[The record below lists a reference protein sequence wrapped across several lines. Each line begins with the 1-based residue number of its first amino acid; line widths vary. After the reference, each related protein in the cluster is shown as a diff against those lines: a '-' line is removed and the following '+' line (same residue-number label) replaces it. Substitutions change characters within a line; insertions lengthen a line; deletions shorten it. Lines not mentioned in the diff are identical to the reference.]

1 MKSLMLP
8 HSLRMMKFRRRLV
21 SLLEETC
28 FANMCMNLVRF
39 QLHEIR
45 ILWPCLMASRH
56 GVNGDQRGV
65 KVTEHDVHSDHE
77 EMLHVHRD
85 SKTNAKRSST
95 KGREKHGGHTDDST
109 ESFSSSLDDEVV
121 EKAVRQA
128 TSDDAAKAPS
138 SVSDAEVAAEN
149 GGQNLLE
156 DAAVTLSKSDSES
169 SGQPLLLTPVEAGD
183 MATVITM
190 KKARRSRIVISSES
204 SDEEHSVKHSALEA
218 EPARAVKQA
227 CRSRTFISSEFSDED
242 HSAERLPLQ
251 KAESTDEGGV
261 VEDLEQEDG
270 SSDNEGSVKQSAPQE
285 AKSSEKR
292 CVEHSSQQDH
302 KPARAVKKAR
312 KSRTF
317 ISSESSDEHHSVEH
331 LPLHKAESTDEGGVV
346 EDLEQEAESSDN
358 EGSVKQSAPQEAKSS
373 EKRCVEHSSQQDHKP
388 ARTVKK
394 ARKSRTFISSESS
407 DEHHSVEH
415 LPLHKAESSDEEGI
429 FDHSAQKAEFSDQE
443 CSAENSVQEAEPLE
457 RQCIEH
463 SAQWEV
469 EPVRTVKKARRSSAL
484 ISSESSDGDHGVEH
498 SPLQKTESSDEEGS
512 VEKSALQ
519 EPKSAEKHCVEH
531 SDQRED
537 EPVRTVKKARRS
549 RALISSE
556 SSDGDHGVEHSPLRK
571 TESSDEEG
579 SVEKSALQ
587 EPKSAE
593 KHCVEHSDQRE
604 DEPVRT
610 VKKARRS
617 RALISSES
625 SDGDHGV
632 EYSPLQTTES
642 SDEEGSVEKSA
653 LQEPKSA
660 EKHCVE
666 HSDQREDE
674 PVRTFQKARRSRTL
688 VSSESSDED
697 RSVEHSPLQEA
708 KSSNEE
714 GSVDHSAQQEVEP
727 ARTVKKT
734 RRSKTSIIFSKSSV
748 RDDSVE
754 HLPLQRAE
762 CSDEEGSVEHSAQQ
776 EVKPARTVKKTRRS
790 KTSFESSDEGDSV
803 EHLPLKKAMSS
814 DEEDIVDHSVQKAEF
829 SDQKGSAERSAPQ
842 EAESFEKRYI
852 KHSAQREIK
861 PSRTVKK
868 AGRSKTVISSESSDE
883 DHSAE
888 YLPHQKSE
896 SSNEKGTV
904 QLSAHEDES
913 SDEENGVECSAPQK
927 AVPSNSGSSV
937 GHPAQQAKSSDKE
950 VCVKHSAT
958 QEESSNEKGSVED
971 SALQEAEPSDGEG
984 SVDHS
989 TRQDAEFSDKCSVE
1003 HPAHPQPGQP
1013 AVFSEMADEIPCGQ
1027 RSPCALSLLDMHLSP
1042 PESDKYNSLSPVIQ
1056 GSHPAA
1062 ESDADTLEI
1071 QSNDEG
1077 VASCRQRAPRLSQAT
1092 TVSVSSQRRSPSPF
1106 SKLRERVMSF
1116 EEDSDDE
1123 TDAVDFRRKKTS
1135 AALPQSPFKL
1145 PLLKKPGTSA
1155 LCKSVKSKRQDGRC
1169 SSDKRN
1175 SPSKS
1180 QPARRRVRSRGSVSP
1195 QVKQVAMS
1203 NKWQVSVSDSDS
1215 ADAATSD
1222 IASVSLRSSVVG
1234 SSNVSAAKAKDLS
1247 PGNKKASTRRN
1258 SPRTSLPTNKSSK
1271 LPEANKTSELERNG
1285 ASGLDSDVC
1294 QEDENKPLVSGKQTR
1309 ESPANVEK
1317 VVTLKTS
1324 LPNRRKDTPRPPP
1337 LTSDLALREKATLK
1351 LSSSHDSDGASV
1363 IVNKESGSSEHS
1375 RQNKDSAMQPLES
1388 VVSTRRLSA
1397 RSCARRLVLGQQNE
1411 VSDSNSSSTCIDV
1424 NGRTVQSIDVAS
1436 LSTGVERQDDSKN
1449 ANLTPEKPCAPAKRS
1464 SGHLAHRIE
1473 ASTRP
1478 GDLSDNGIEHDAP
1491 RKHPCPKSPTE
1502 MAISSMIK
1510 QKPGIEAVGASTSRT
1525 GQLASGSGYGSS
1537 PSPIRGKTPA
1547 YAVNETGQAKHGV
1560 LTRSA
1565 RRQLSFAIDKTS
1577 LSKVGRTTRSS
1588 RVVGPDVES
1597 CGNSGDTTTK
1607 SRLRENIEPPPLKAR
1622 RRVLQ
1627 DSINDG
1633 DSVSDLLS
1641 TQGEEAITEKESE
1654 NENKGVGSPSPT
1666 VTKCPA
1672 ITVGRLQSNETESA
1686 ATVSGSRNMPRTRSV
1701 TVSLKGREEVQVPST
1716 TCDVS
1721 HASKQQLEGSNTG
1734 HIAGSSR
1741 SPLRTP
1747 SKRRRVAEAGANVTP
1762 PLETTERDLSQ
1773 TNDGLG
1779 GLTQVPLLR
1788 NVNASSDSLS
1798 SNEEKE
1804 FVCAMRQRTQ
1814 SLRRLPSRRCSQRNN
1829 EEDFVI
1835 DVDAMVRSFS
1845 DSDDGDPSYEVR
1857 ETNLDASIARLR
1869 RLKVPLYALQEEQS
1883 RPQSAASSYKVAS
1896 TSARRTGRL
1905 SLTAIRASQS
1915 ENSAST
1921 QSSRSPRFSP
1931 APTTSSGITDAQSP
1945 SSNFCTCQ
1953 SPSRH
1958 TRSFGT
1964 GPIGAAMEKQA
1975 EQDVQSQFQSNV
1987 GAPPVHT
1994 DTATSAE
2001 KTPVLRRSTRVGTK
2015 RDTPAWPTRSNHLT
2029 SKVPAAAK
2037 GPRHPSKDLDV
2048 FTQEQTSRA
2057 TKRSKNSKMSPLLK
2071 THTEPS
2077 DESLNAAEQESVT
2090 DKASS
2095 AICSTC
2101 NRSVNSPSTQDSG
2114 TMTDDSYLH
2123 DEDAFSD
2130 SPRYSKRRKTAGHN
2144 ASVSRPKAGAA
2155 RSSRRHG
2162 AASQEASVPVR
2173 RSSRKTAG
2181 ALRRLSYT

>member
-1 MKSLMLP
+1 MSDAPKKAAKRLIKWRDSARRQLSTASCSDDLASALQFVLRNVAKTFRAVLLSSDDDQLSRDLNDVLCHVSSHLYLRSRSLLADRSSRFDYWA
-8 HSLRMMKFRRRLV
+8 HQCAVLSYLLDLSLVRDDPGAFTKICFVLSKNKHAVWDVLVQTSAISSASDLQSKLVDLFRRFAAYCPRTCASAELYFKFVVCAACLARRLPERGWKTV
-21 SLLEETC
+21 KPVVPLDR
-28 FANMCMNLVRF
+28 A
-39 QLHEIR
+39 
-45 ILWPCLMASRH
+45 
-56 GVNGDQRGV
+56 RGV
-65 KVTEHDVHSDHE
+65 RLRGMVRRAAGLGRATPSVRGADVSCQRRRATPRRPPKSTVFRIADEEVPEREQDAKV
-77 EMLHVHRD
+77 
-85 SKTNAKRSST
+85 
-95 KGREKHGGHTDDST
+95 
-109 ESFSSSLDDEVV
+109 
-121 EKAVRQA
+121 
-128 TSDDAAKAPS
+128 
-138 SVSDAEVAAEN
+138 AEV
-149 GGQNLLE
+149 E
-156 DAAVTLSKSDSES
+156 DEQLQAILDATLSRLQSNFA
-169 SGQPLLLTPVEAGD
+169 TPHA
-183 MATVITM
+183 
-190 KKARRSRIVISSES
+190 S
-204 SDEEHSVKHSALEA
+204 EA
-218 EPARAVKQA
+218 EPNSEV
-227 CRSRTFISSEFSDED
+227 ISDISNSPLNTRVFLDRLLRN
-242 HSAERLPLQ
+242 SAGDTGDGELL
-251 KAESTDEGGV
+251 KNAESPTKK
-261 VEDLEQEDG
+261 LG
-270 SSDNEGSVKQSAPQE
+270 SRQHE
-285 AKSSEKR
+285 
-292 CVEHSSQQDH
+292 
-302 KPARAVKKAR
+302 
-312 KSRTF
+312 
-317 ISSESSDEHHSVEH
+317 SVE
-331 LPLHKAESTDEGGVV
+331 GV
-346 EDLEQEAESSDN
+346 N
-358 EGSVKQSAPQEAKSS
+358 N
-373 EKRCVEHSSQQDHKP
+373 
-388 ARTVKK
+388 
-394 ARKSRTFISSESS
+394 
-407 DEHHSVEH
+407 
-415 LPLHKAESSDEEGI
+415 
-429 FDHSAQKAEFSDQE
+429 
-443 CSAENSVQEAEPLE
+443 SAENEAVT
-457 RQCIEH
+457 
-463 SAQWEV
+463 A
-469 EPVRTVKKARRSSAL
+469 AL
-484 ISSESSDGDHGVEH
+484 
-498 SPLQKTESSDEEGS
+498 
-512 VEKSALQ
+512 
-519 EPKSAEKHCVEH
+519 
-531 SDQRED
+531 
-537 EPVRTVKKARRS
+537 
-549 RALISSE
+549 
-556 SSDGDHGVEHSPLRK
+556 
-571 TESSDEEG
+571 
-579 SVEKSALQ
+579 
-587 EPKSAE
+587 
-593 KHCVEHSDQRE
+593 
-604 DEPVRT
+604 
-610 VKKARRS
+610 
-617 RALISSES
+617 
-625 SDGDHGV
+625 
-632 EYSPLQTTES
+632 
-642 SDEEGSVEKSA
+642 
-653 LQEPKSA
+653 
-660 EKHCVE
+660 
-666 HSDQREDE
+666 
-674 PVRTFQKARRSRTL
+674 
-688 VSSESSDED
+688 
-697 RSVEHSPLQEA
+697 A
-708 KSSNEE
+708 K
-714 GSVDHSAQQEVEP
+714 
-727 ARTVKKT
+727 
-734 RRSKTSIIFSKSSV
+734 
-748 RDDSVE
+748 
-754 HLPLQRAE
+754 
-762 CSDEEGSVEHSAQQ
+762 
-776 EVKPARTVKKTRRS
+776 
-790 KTSFESSDEGDSV
+790 
-803 EHLPLKKAMSS
+803 
-814 DEEDIVDHSVQKAEF
+814 
-829 SDQKGSAERSAPQ
+829 
-842 EAESFEKRYI
+842 
-852 KHSAQREIK
+852 
-861 PSRTVKK
+861 
-868 AGRSKTVISSESSDE
+868 
-883 DHSAE
+883 
-888 YLPHQKSE
+888 
-896 SSNEKGTV
+896 
-904 QLSAHEDES
+904 AHEDES

-2130 SPRYSKRRKTAGHN
+2130 SPRLELPGHLAN
-2144 ASVSRPKAGAA
+2144 TVQQVKM
-2155 RSSRRHG
+2155 
-2162 AASQEASVPVR
+2162 QVFQ
-2173 RSSRKTAG
+2173 
-2181 ALRRLSYT
+2181 